1 MPDQLNNKEKIDQ
14 SFELKLEEDRT
25 SEIHFQGNKVMSALM
40 EQNGGKFVLSLKALD
55 DKNVHMRWK
64 VEGMSSEMDKWILVS
79 KAGENV

>member
-1 MPDQLNNKEKIDQ
+1 
-14 SFELKLEEDRT
+14 
-25 SEIHFQGNKVMSALM
+25 MSALM

-64 VEGMSSEMDKWILVS
+64 VEGTRSEMDKWILVS